1 MNKYS
6 RIIGTGG
13 YLPKK
18 ILTNHDLESMID
30 TTDEWIHTRTG
41 IRQRHVVGDA
51 ETASTMASHASV
63 LALESAGISPTDL
76 DLIVVATSSPDRIF
90 PSTACLV

>member
-1 MNKYS
+1 M
-6 RIIGTGG
+6 GTGG

-41 IRQRHVVGDA
+41 IRQRHVVG
-51 ETASTMASHASV
+51 EG
-63 LALESAGISPTDL
+63 ESAWVRQARERGVL
-76 DLIVVATSSPDRIF
+76 LER
-90 PSTACLV
+90 